1 MRTLNS
7 EIFMP
12 NENVNYNKDIS
23 LIVIYPGSNMSQLK
37 SELISLKPWFSKY
50 VVAIPDEASINW
62 MTLKDQIDIK
72 VGESDYNITD
82 VTIGVYEDSVDILD
96 DLESIKPRNLL
107 LFNSTPTSNLLESV
121 KKISGSQSTSTN
133 LYYSYKSDKT
143 NVKIIDSLKSLSKN
157 ILIGTSSNSI
167 TDLYSKWGTDIET
180 HLTKL
185 KLKTLEDDV
194 VEFTNKYESEDSK
207 SKIKLL
213 IEDAREGD
221 NKGNPLDI
229 DVVQVFYAGDQ
240 LKLKIFLDD
249 TDRRRDELDQILKSE
264 SEENGYF
271 IQDEYYEQ
279 TYAGD
284 EEVYAIL
291 PESLG
296 VVDDIS
302 TNYVAPAG
310 SAPIDYSVSKGLG
323 LPPGSKL
330 LVDAKKYGK
339 FIGDTREG
347 LAGHRLRPFMRD
359 LSKYLKSKGFGTIG
373 DLGVTRDLKA
383 AAYPSSSIRA
393 AGSFHGAGLAIDT
406 TWSGVDTRWKSIY
419 DNKFVAQNK
428 ELVIAVWEFVKSQ
441 KDIVWGA
448 QWGGS
453 DPSKGVVLG
462 HGITEFHHFQI
473 AYKEVHKYWEPFKND
488 LSQLGFDYKKLKDTP
503 DFLKVYK
510 VLLS

>member
-12 NENVNYNKDIS
+12 NENPNYNKDVS
-23 LIVIYPGSNMSQLK
+23 LIVIYPGGNMSQFK
-37 SELISLKPWFSKY
+37 SDLTALKPWFSKY
-50 VVAIPDEASINW
+50 VVAIPDEPNINW

-107 LFNSTPTSNLLESV
+107 LFNPTPTSNLLESV
-121 KKISGSQSTSTN
+121 KKVTGSQSTSAN

-157 ILIGTSSNSI
+157 ILIGNASI
-167 TDLYSKWGTDIET
+167 TDLYSKWGADIET

-194 VEFTNKYESEDSK
+194 VEFTNKYESKDSK
-207 SKIKLL
+207 NKIKLL

-240 LKLKIFLDD
+240 LKLKVFLDD
-249 TDRRRDELDQILKSE
+249 TDRRRDEWDQILKSE
-264 SEENGYF
+264 IEDEYLFNS
-271 IQDEYYEQ
+271 QDEYYEQ

-284 EEVYAIL
+284 EEVYKPL

-296 VVDDIS
+296 VIDDVS
-302 TNYVAPAG
+302 TNYVAPVG
-310 SAPIDYSVSKGLG
+310 SVPMDYSISKG

-330 LVDAKKYGK
+330 LIDTIKYGK
-339 FIGDTREG
+339 FIGDAREG

-359 LSKYLKSKGFGTIG
+359 LSKYLKSKGFGTVG

-383 AAYPSSSIRA
+383 STYPSNPARA

-406 TWSGVDTRWKSIY
+406 TWSISGIKWSSIY
-419 DNKFVAQNK
+419 DNKNLVQNK

-441 KDIVWGA
+441 KDILWGA

-503 DFLKVYK
+503 DFLKLYK